1 MSDANNLLL
10 LGMGILIAL
19 GFTTVL
25 LLVTNRSTVPQ
36 ASYVAMPQS
45 LYASKKGA

>member
-25 LLVTNRSTVPQ
+25 LLVTNRSSVPQ
-36 ASYVAMPQS
+36 ESYVAMPKS
-45 LYASKKGA
+45 LYAKRGA